1 MDASSTRYNLHR
13 HFGRTNPIILT
24 WRLQSQHAPAAHRTR
39 YVPNELTHG
48 TWWPMGVRQQLGSRA
63 RCRALRCSGQQ
74 RPRLLDWCY
83 VKSVRCKRAFFS
95 MAVERLPQLSVGR
108 HQTKMSEITIAQF
121 KDYDVSPDGRKA
133 VLHFIDGDGRPVAI
147 KVETQELEKIAHNL
161 GFVLTK
167 ARQISDISKQGVVP
181 FLRPTRVQAD
191 LLGQGS
197 VVILSF
203 AMRAGVE
210 MHYGLEPAH
219 ANEFAR
225 QITEAARRG
234 LKSKPLGQH

>member
-1 MDASSTRYNLHR
+1 
-13 HFGRTNPIILT
+13 
-24 WRLQSQHAPAAHRTR
+24 
-39 YVPNELTHG
+39 
-48 TWWPMGVRQQLGSRA
+48 
-63 RCRALRCSGQQ
+63 
-74 RPRLLDWCY
+74 
-83 VKSVRCKRAFFS
+83 
-95 MAVERLPQLSVGR
+95 
-108 HQTKMSEITIAQF
+108 MSEISIAQF

-210 MHYGLEPAH
+210 MHYGLDPVH

-225 QITEAARRG
+225 QIKEAARKS

>member
-1 MDASSTRYNLHR
+1 
-13 HFGRTNPIILT
+13 
-24 WRLQSQHAPAAHRTR
+24 
-39 YVPNELTHG
+39 
-48 TWWPMGVRQQLGSRA
+48 
-63 RCRALRCSGQQ
+63 
-74 RPRLLDWCY
+74 
-83 VKSVRCKRAFFS
+83 
-95 MAVERLPQLSVGR
+95 
-108 HQTKMSEITIAQF
+108 MSEISIAQF
-121 KDYDVSPDGRKA
+121 KDYDVSPDGRNA

-167 ARQISDISKQGVVP
+167 ARQMSDISKQGVVP

-210 MHYGLEPAH
+210 MHYGLEPVH

-234 LKSKPLGQH
+234 LESKPLRQH

>member
-1 MDASSTRYNLHR
+1 LKEFGSS
-13 HFGRTNPIILT
+13 
-24 WRLQSQHAPAAHRTR
+24 
-39 YVPNELTHG
+39 E
-48 TWWPMGVRQQLGSRA
+48 
-63 RCRALRCSGQQ
+63 SG
-74 RPRLLDWCY
+74 DT
-83 VKSVRCKRAFFS
+83 
-95 MAVERLPQLSVGR
+95 PQ
-108 HQTKMSEITIAQF
+108 KMSEISIAKF

-203 AMRAGVE
+203 AMGAGVE
-210 MHYGLEPAH
+210 MHYGLDPAH
-219 ANEFAR
+219 AHAFAR
-225 QITEAARRG
+225 QIEEAARRG
-234 LKSKPLGQH
+234 LESKPLRQH